1 MLSVCT
7 YPNLRGIIKLAF
19 ILCNVIDWGYSM
31 KARYWSLAIVLILI
45 NYLIFATLF
54 MRLVETDFTGRRAT
68 RMPEPTFTPAP
79 AQPIT
84 IVPTPV
90 PVTPVPTPTAT
101 RVLATPQINGGTTGD
116 QTNSPEPAAQSV
128 NGPEL
133 VSPGPVNIRSGPGLD
148 YDVIGT
154 LNTNTPMPI
163 VGRNGDG
170 SWWQIKIANDT
181 LGWVSNSVVQ
191 ASNTGNVPLAEASSP
206 PQSSASVQVQPAADG
221 PSPPPAKPQF
231 QFEPTGW
238 WGDTNYGLTRFL
250 GDIKD
255 VNGNPVNG
263 MSVRAS
269 CGDYSVISNPSGPVG
284 RGRYDESATWP
295 PGFYDI
301 TVDTKPI
308 PCLWILSVVDTD
320 DGEFVKAV
328 LSDSFP
334 VQVTTED
341 SIIVANWRKNW

>member
-1 MLSVCT
+1 
-7 YPNLRGIIKLAF
+7 
-19 ILCNVIDWGYSM
+19 M
-31 KARYWSLAIVLILI
+31 KARHWSLAIVLILI
-45 NYLIFATLF
+45 NYLIFAALF
-54 MRLVETDFTGRRAT
+54 TRLVETDFTGRRAT

-84 IVPTPV
+84 IVPTLA
-90 PVTPVPTPTAT
+90 PVTPVPTATAT
-101 RVLATPQINGGTTGD
+101 RVLATPETNANA
-116 QTNSPEPAAQSV
+116 QTSSSEPVPQQV
-128 NGPEL
+128 IQPQL
-133 VSPGPVNIRSGPGLD
+133 VAPGAVNIRSGPGLN

-154 LNTNTPMPI
+154 LNANTAMPI
-163 VGRNGDG
+163 VGRNGDA
-170 SWWQIKIANDT
+170 SWWQIKITNGT
-181 LGWVSNSVVQ
+181 LGWVSDAVVQ
-191 ASNTGNVPLAEASSP
+191 ANNTNNVPLAEASSP
-206 PQSSASVQVQPAADG
+206 PQSSSSVQVQPAAD
-221 PSPPPAKPQF
+221 SPPPPPPQPQF

-263 MSVRAS
+263 VSVQAS
-269 CGDYSVISNPSGPVG
+269 CGDYSIISNPSGPIG

-308 PCLWILSVVDTD
+308 PCLWTLSVVDTD
-320 DGEFVKAV
+320 DGEFVKAI

-334 VQVTTED
+334 VQVTVED